1 MRPEVLARMS
11 VYYQMSF
18 NAVMI
23 RAMQLNP
30 IPYEKYQQLKAL
42 SRKDH
47 SEQLYAIYTENNLET
62 DILEPTNDIQI
73 SRNIMTILE
82 KNYNDE
88 LTTGA
93 KINEMIQRIEVLNN
107 ET

>member
-1 MRPEVLARMS
+1 
-11 VYYQMSF
+11 
-18 NAVMI
+18 
-23 RAMQLNP
+23 
-30 IPYEKYQQLKAL
+30 
-42 SRKDH
+42 KDH

-73 SRNIMTILE
+73 SQNIMIILE
-82 KNYNDE
+82 KNYNDG